1 MCERRLISLVPA
13 LCVLLLASS
22 GCLKRKESITIS
34 RDGSAVIKLD
44 FDGDRDD
51 LEFGDAM
58 PNANSGWDVTR
69 SVEYQDDGEETHILK
84 ATQEFAPGQP
94 LPACFASPDDP
105 DADLYLRFPT
115 TYRTETRDDG
125 VYHYFH
131 RVYPPRAW
139 AIVQYWEEAL
149 INDHHEELS
158 KKPMEELTPDERQ
171 MLFEA
176 FAAVEAHKQIE
187 HAREAVQDA
196 APTLSWEARLRAR
209 QALLDVYATTDLG
222 AIAGRC
228 IDAPDDESRGAC
240 FEEETAK
247 LLGKAYHAYTDVL
260 TSVAGFDPDQLAS
273 LDRAYQRSSRR
284 YDLTGSLANH
294 QFEISVSM
302 PGRIVAHNGDRVAD
316 DRPPIR
322 VEWKFDG
329 KAFRDRPHEL
339 IMITR
344 EPLSSS
350 AEIESASHER

>member
-13 LCVLLLASS
+13 LCLLLLASS

-58 PNANSGWDVTR
+58 PNADSGWDVTR
-69 SVEYQDDGEETHILK
+69 SVEYQDDGDETHILK
-84 ATQEFAPGQP
+84 ATQEFAPGQS

-149 INDHHEELS
+149 INDRHEELS

-187 HAREAVQDA
+187 HAKEAVQDA

-209 QALLDVYATTDLG
+209 HALLDVYATTDLG

-247 LLGKAYHAYTDVL
+247 LLDKAYHAYTDVL